1 MAAKSTLA
9 EFMTLLSSQKKG
21 YASFNRQLKDFMHSR
36 PGNDFTVLQ
45 WLGEAGVFKPKEEL
59 RDYDIDL
66 EKFSDLLKEGLER
79 KMETFGYTPEFA
91 KERYEILEQKAR
103 DNYIEDST
111 ERGQV
116 KHIDLNTFYDK
127 YRIDGIDSSEL
138 DSATKYSDFAS
149 LVYLPKDAITGL
161 KGIDTK
167 ILNRDVVRKVLD
179 RIHVKSGNDFIAFR
193 ELSPSEQR
201 ARTPKIREDLIGL
214 LGSQRAQMKVN
225 VLSFRGGDYKKTE
238 EVVQLTRLH
247 EYLTDVLE
255 LPYMIV
261 DGRMHITV
269 NSRNGKYYVD
279 KQINIFEDVEDGVIA
294 QVNPVSTK
302 VVLTVLNSLVNVPGI
317 TCKTFPPPAAA
328 SKS

>member
-1 MAAKSTLA
+1 
-9 EFMTLLSSQKKG
+9 MTLLSSQKKG

-66 EKFSDLLKEGLER
+66 EKFSDLLKQNLEK
-79 KMETFGYTPEFA
+79 KMATFGYTPEFA

-103 DNYIEDST
+103 DNFIEDST

-127 YRIDGIDSSEL
+127 YRIDGNDSSEL
-138 DSATKYSDFAS
+138 DSATKYSDFAG
-149 LVYLPKDAITGL
+149 LVYLPGTGL
-161 KGIDTK
+161 TDK
-167 ILNRDVVRKVLD
+167 ILNRDVVRNVLD
-179 RIHVKSGNDFIAFR
+179 RIHVKSGNDFISFR
-193 ELSPSEQR
+193 ELEPSEQK

-214 LGSQRAQMKVN
+214 LGSQRAQIKVD
-225 VLSFRGGDYKKTE
+225 VLSFKGGDYQKTE

-261 DGRMHITV
+261 DGRMHITA
-269 NSRNGKYYVD
+269 NSRNGEYYID
-279 KQINIFEDVEDGVIA
+279 KEINIFNDGTAI
-294 QVNPVSTK
+294 NPK
-302 VVLTVLNSLVNVPGI
+302 LKKEIEQYKQEFINSIEQELSIFKPERALERIYN
-317 TCKTFPPPAAA
+317 
-328 SKS
+328 